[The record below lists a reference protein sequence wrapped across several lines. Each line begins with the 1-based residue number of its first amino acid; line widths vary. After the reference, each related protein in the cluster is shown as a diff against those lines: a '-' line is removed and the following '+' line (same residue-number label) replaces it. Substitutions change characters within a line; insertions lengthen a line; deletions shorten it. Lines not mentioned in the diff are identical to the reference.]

1 MKEFSIGCLAAIILI
16 FIIPILS
23 FAEGYLMGL
32 ILKWIIGGAV
42 VDGLNLLFNTTRFTA
57 DTIPITCGAL
67 ALMGSFFKSSIT
79 TKKD

>member
-16 FIIPILS
+16 FFESLIY
-23 FAEGYLMGL
+23 FAAGYLDGL
-32 ILKWIIGGAV
+32 ILKWIIGGTV
-42 VDGLNLLFNTTRFTA
+42 VNGLNLLFNTTRFTA

-67 ALMGSFFKSSIT
+67 ALMCSFFKSSIT

>member
-16 FIIPILS
+16 FFESLIY
-23 FAEGYLMGL
+23 FAAGYLDGL
-32 ILKWIIGGAV
+32 ILKWIIGGTV
-42 VDGLNLLFNTTRFTA
+42 VNGLNLLFNTTRFTA